1 MKKPISKRWGLWII
15 VLVVI
20 LGIIGIVIGSNE
32 PTDQTSPSATATAT
46 ATATVEPTIEPS
58 IEPTTE
64 PGTEPSAEPTGKPSV
79 EPTPMPSVAPTAS
92 DSASSESWDSSI
104 KRIAKSDSTATEKA
118 DAVEALAR
126 AYKPSELELLD
137 FNSSIVEE
145 YTSQNYLAN
154 LEDAEYMLTNIFKAV
169 VVQNNH
175 KDGEPIKDFA
185 LDFYQNTKYTFRGA
199 ETPDSDAIKA
209 NEEQMNKALKK
220 ITK

>member
-1 MKKPISKRWGLWII
+1 MKNPIIKRWGLVII
-15 VLVVI
+15 ILVVI
-20 LGIIGIVIGSNE
+20 LGIIGIVIGGNE
-32 PTDQTSPSATATAT
+32 PTDQTSPSATATVAP
-46 ATATVEPTIEPS
+46 TVEPS
-58 IEPTTE
+58 SEPTTVPITE
-64 PGTEPSAEPTGKPSV
+64 PSTEPSAEPTTKPST
-79 EPTPMPSVAPTAS
+79 EPTSVPSVAPSAT
-92 DSASSESWDSSI
+92 DSTTSESWDSSL
-104 KRIAKSDSTATEKA
+104 KRIAKSDATPTEKA
-118 DAVEALAR
+118 DAAEALAR

-175 KDGEPIKDFA
+175 KDGEPIKNFA
-185 LDFYQNTKYTFRGA
+185 VDFYQNTKYTFRGA
-199 ETPDSDAIKA
+199 ETPDSAAIKA